1 MKISKDNLSSE
12 LDRKLLKFYLVSGDE
27 YLLVQESIELIR
39 SNAKKDGFLSR
50 EIYYQNDTFD
60 WNDILASS
68 SNLSL
73 FSEKKIIEIKL
84 STLRLGRLGSQSI
97 INLTEGC
104 GDELMIIV
112 SSPKLDRAAQSS
124 KWVKLF
130 QNDGGFIQIWPI
142 QGDQLKAWLRIR
154 MKKEGLIADRDA
166 VAVLANRV
174 EGNLLAASQ
183 AIEKLKLLLED
194 NHVNEDDIQKVIAD
208 NSRYSVFQLIDE
220 TMKGNLKLGLK
231 ILFQNKNEDKEAFL
245 IIAAIIRELRSL
257 SRIANSI
264 ENGVSRSHAH
274 RNNGVWDSRKGI
286 VNSCLSRHN
295 TSDFLRMIKLCLNAD
310 NVAKGQKK
318 GEVWQLI
325 ANIIIDLASQN
336 LEA

>member
-142 QGDQLKAWLRIR
+142 QGDRLKAWLRIR

-245 IIAAIIRELRSL
+245 IIAAITRELRSL

-264 ENGVSRSHAH
+264 ENGVSLSHAC

>member
-1 MKISKDNLSSE
+1 MKISQDNLSSE
-12 LDRKLLKFYLVSGDE
+12 LNRELFKFYLVSGDE

-39 SNAKKDGFLSR
+39 SAAKKEGFLSR

-84 STLRLGRLGSQSI
+84 STLRLGRSGSQSI
-97 INLTEGC
+97 INLIEGC

-325 ANIIIDLASQN
+325 TNIIIDLASHN

>member
-1 MKISKDNLSSE
+1 MKISQDNLSSE
-12 LDRKLLKFYLVSGDE
+12 LNRNLFNCYLVSGDE
-27 YLLVQESIELIR
+27 HLLVQESIELIR
-39 SNAKKDGFLSR
+39 SAAKKDGFLSR
-50 EIYYQNDTFD
+50 ETYYQNDTFD
-60 WNDILASS
+60 WNDILVSS

-73 FSEKKIIEIKL
+73 FSEKKIIEIRL
-84 STLRLGRLGSQSI
+84 NTLRLGRSGSQSI
-97 INLTEGC
+97 IDLIQSQS
-104 GDELMIIV
+104 DELMFII
-112 SSPKLDRAAQSS
+112 SSPKLDKIALSS
-124 KWVKLF
+124 KWVKYL
-130 QNDGGFIQIWPI
+130 QKKSGFIQIWPI
-142 QGDQLKAWLRIR
+142 QGDRLKTWLRIR
-154 MKKEGLIADRDA
+154 MKKEGLIADKDA
-166 VAVLANRV
+166 VAVLADRV

-231 ILFQNKNEDKEAFL
+231 ILTQNKNEDKEAFL

-264 ENGVSRSHAH
+264 ENGVSRSHAY

-325 ANIIIDLASQN
+325 ANIIIDLASHN

>member
-1 MKISKDNLSSE
+1 MKISQDNLSSE
-12 LDRKLLKFYLVSGDE
+12 LNRELFKFYLVSGDE

-39 SNAKKDGFLSR
+39 SAAKKEGFLSR

-84 STLRLGRLGSQSI
+84 STLRLGRSGSQSI
-97 INLTEGC
+97 INLIEGC

-130 QNDGGFIQIWPI
+130 QSDGGSLQIWPI
-142 QGDQLKAWLRIR
+142 QGDRLKAWLRIR

-166 VAVLANRV
+166 VGVLANRV

-231 ILFQNKNEDKEAFL
+231 ILSQNKNEDKEAFL
-245 IIAAIIRELRSL
+245 IIAATPSPSL
-257 SRIANSI
+257 IKP
-264 ENGVSRSHAH
+264 
-274 RNNGVWDSRKGI
+274 NNKCSVPI
-286 VNSCLSRHN
+286 
-295 TSDFLRMIKLCLNAD
+295 
-310 NVAKGQKK
+310 
-318 GEVWQLI
+318 
-325 ANIIIDLASQN
+325 
-336 LEA
+336 

>member
-1 MKISKDNLSSE
+1 
-12 LDRKLLKFYLVSGDE
+12 
-27 YLLVQESIELIR
+27 
-39 SNAKKDGFLSR
+39 
-50 EIYYQNDTFD
+50 
-60 WNDILASS
+60 
-68 SNLSL
+68 
-73 FSEKKIIEIKL
+73 
-84 STLRLGRLGSQSI
+84 
-97 INLTEGC
+97 
-104 GDELMIIV
+104 MIIV

-130 QNDGGFIQIWPI
+130 QNDGGYLQIWPI
-142 QGDQLKAWLRIR
+142 QGDRLKAWLRIR

-166 VAVLANRV
+166 VGVLANRV

-231 ILFQNKNEDKEAFL
+231 ILSQNKNEDKEAFL
-245 IIAAIIRELRSL
+245 IIAAITRELRSL

-264 ENGVSRSHAH
+264 ENGVSRSYAY

-325 ANIIIDLASQN
+325 TNIIIDLASHN